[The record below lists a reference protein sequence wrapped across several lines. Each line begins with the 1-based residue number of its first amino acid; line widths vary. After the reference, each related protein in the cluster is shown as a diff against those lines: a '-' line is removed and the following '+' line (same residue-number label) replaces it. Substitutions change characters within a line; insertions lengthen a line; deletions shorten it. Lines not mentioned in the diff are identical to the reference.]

1 MPIANF
7 RKWKESQDWVAL
19 QRVLTEHLPEEV
31 IEELTRK
38 YTIKEPVKTVTIEGV
53 TYNLPRVGDEL
64 FSEGQL
70 KIGSFAGSFKGQNDH
85 KITLIALKEAIRHYE
100 RLCITGTSPYLEKQF
115 LEQVRH
121 PS

>member
-38 YTIKEPVKTVTIEGV
+38 YTIKEPVKTVTIE
-53 TYNLPRVGDEL
+53 
-64 FSEGQL
+64 
-70 KIGSFAGSFKGQNDH
+70 
-85 KITLIALKEAIRHYE
+85 
-100 RLCITGTSPYLEKQF
+100 
-115 LEQVRH
+115 
-121 PS
+121 